1 MDKRAGSAYICK
13 AGKWTHMRLD
23 SGLKYEAGKHMFMR
37 LGSRLEAGSGYEAD
51 SGYIYVAGQ
60 WI

>member
-1 MDKRAGSAYICK
+1 
-13 AGKWTHMRLD
+13 MRLD
-23 SGLKYEAGKHMFMR
+23 GLKYEAGKHLFMR

-51 SGYIYVAGQ
+51 SGYMYVAGQ